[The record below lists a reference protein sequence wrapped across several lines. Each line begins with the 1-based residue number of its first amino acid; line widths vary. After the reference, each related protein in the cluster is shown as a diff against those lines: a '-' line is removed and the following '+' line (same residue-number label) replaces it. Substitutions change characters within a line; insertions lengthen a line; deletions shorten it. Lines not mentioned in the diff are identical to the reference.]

1 MSRVCLITH
10 SNWSPITGEKGHRK
24 EVKRNSNM
32 RCYMFIFSLV
42 AVLGGGFRYVHVQ
55 LLLGMM
61 MGHPQ
66 VRICFKSTKTTKLRI
81 YIYIFNCTT
90 PVQLGYTSQHFRRW
104 CRITHQ
110 KSKKKLNPHVMH
122 LSYLQKR
129 WLCRDDRNVME
140 CNFSFGCLGK

>member
-1 MSRVCLITH
+1 
-10 SNWSPITGEKGHRK
+10 
-24 EVKRNSNM
+24 M

-81 YIYIFNCTT
+81 YIYLIA
-90 PVQLGYTSQHFRRW
+90 QLLFSWDIHHSTLGGGAGSPTKSQ
-104 CRITHQ
+104 
-110 KSKKKLNPHVMH
+110 KKN
-122 LSYLQKR
+122 
-129 WLCRDDRNVME
+129 
-140 CNFSFGCLGK
+140 